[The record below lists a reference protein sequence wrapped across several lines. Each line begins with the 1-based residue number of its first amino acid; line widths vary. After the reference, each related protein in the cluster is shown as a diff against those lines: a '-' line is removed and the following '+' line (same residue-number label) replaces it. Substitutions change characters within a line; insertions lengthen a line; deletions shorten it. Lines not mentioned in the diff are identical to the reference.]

1 MDQGNLRAD
10 VNLSLSP
17 KGSGVLGSSEHRRYF
32 RIVLPSCP
40 QPFAVERPSVLPRHI
55 DLETAVASAARRTPT
70 ARASTTHP
78 FPLPIMATE
87 QKALLA
93 RLHAKPGKEDEVAAF
108 LKSALPMAQ
117 AEDGTV
123 KWYALQLD
131 DTTFGIF
138 DTFADDDGRQA
149 HLDGDIAAALMEHAD
164 DLLAQPPQIEQV
176 DVLAA
181 K

>member
-1 MDQGNLRAD
+1 
-10 VNLSLSP
+10 
-17 KGSGVLGSSEHRRYF
+17 
-32 RIVLPSCP
+32 
-40 QPFAVERPSVLPRHI
+40 
-55 DLETAVASAARRTPT
+55 
-70 ARASTTHP
+70 
-78 FPLPIMATE
+78 MATE

-131 DTTFGIF
+131 DSTFGIF